1 MQTPIQILI
10 TLSRSNQSQPAI
22 RGKEPWIFDTLTPV
36 YTANYPT
43 GHCLSRKRETPLLD
57 CWMTADDRDFSA
69 RNSDSNQPANPSDC
83 FFFLAGL
90 DCTQKTHSKTH
101 VTAQNMDGFS
111 ENVHPRPFLVSM
123 LINFPGSI
131 SGFKIMVR
139 NLFWD
144 FMWKTRLP
152 STPSWPL
159 LGGQANT
166 ISHTNTW
173 NNSPKIRTY
182 GKLTY
187 DLFPII

>member
-83 FFFLAGL
+83 FFFPSGPGL
-90 DCTQKTHSKTH
+90 HTKNTQQNSCDSPKNGWFFRKCTPPAIFGIY
-101 VTAQNMDGFS
+101 V
-111 ENVHPRPFLVSM
+111 
-123 LINFPGSI
+123 NFPGSI